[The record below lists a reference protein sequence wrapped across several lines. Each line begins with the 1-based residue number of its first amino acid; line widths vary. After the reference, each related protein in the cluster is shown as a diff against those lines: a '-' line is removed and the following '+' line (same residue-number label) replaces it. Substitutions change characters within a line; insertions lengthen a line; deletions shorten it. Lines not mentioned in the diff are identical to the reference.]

1 MRIKKALALVVSAAV
16 TISTLAGC
24 SQAAQNY
31 GEELSKVSK
40 WDSYTTESS
49 GTYTMSNGG
58 TSQTFKFT
66 STSYSSDNKA
76 YSEVKYNS
84 ADSDAQVLD
93 MKSYFDGSSYYI
105 NKSYFEDMYKLS
117 GKEVPEKLKKLNAEY
132 IGLDIGANMDAIK
145 TLMSNPKEYIK
156 IAETLFGENSIDLP
170 YVQNGREYELNLD
183 SEKVAQLQSLL
194 IKNVLSKS
202 GEKNAQ
208 NGALNEEQ
216 EKAVDSLKDL
226 YSGSSISTKE
236 SFEDDKYTV
245 DMNFDLKVKDV
256 SEVNMNMNSVS
267 NKCDKKEITIPSNSV
282 KFTQEEYV
290 NLLADENAS
299 TDK

>member
-31 GEELSKVSK
+31 VEELSKVSK

-66 STSYSSDNKA
+66 STSYRSDNKA

-84 ADSDAQVLD
+84 ADGDVQVLD

-132 IGLDIGANMDAIK
+132 IGLDIGVNMDAIK

-202 GEKNAQ
+202 GEKNVQ

>member
-66 STSYSSDNKA
+66 STSYRSDNKA

-84 ADSDAQVLD
+84 ADGDVQVLD

-132 IGLDIGANMDAIK
+132 IGLDIGVNMDAIK

-202 GEKNAQ
+202 GEKNVQ